1 MYHHCFRSDLKVK
14 ESKVLT
20 LQDQLDK
27 ASRQLESAQQTV
39 KRLEVSQTPG
49 RRASVTP
56 HKRDR
61 ESSITIGTS
70 ADLDPQQRIAEL
82 EAKLAEREQET
93 RDLEVKLFEAS
104 FTSQS
109 AKLNA
114 FDEDAPLPT
123 THKTA
128 ARTLFDDEPLPASR
142 KPESRNEAFS
152 NNMNKH
158 KVNMS

>member
-1 MYHHCFRSDLKVK
+1 MYHLCFRSDLKVK

-82 EAKLAEREQET
+82 ECKLAEREQET

-109 AKLNA
+109 AKFNA

-158 KVNMS
+158 KV

>member
-1 MYHHCFRSDLKVK
+1 MI
-14 ESKVLT
+14 T

-27 ASRQLESAQQTV
+27 ASKQLESAQQAV
-39 KRLEVSQTPG
+39 KRLETAGAVSQTPG

-70 ADLDPQQRIAEL
+70 ADLASQQQRIAEL
-82 EAKLAEREQET
+82 ECKLAEREQET

-109 AKLNA
+109 AKFNA
-114 FDEDAPLPT
+114 FDEDAPLPAT
-123 THKTA
+123 QKTA
-128 ARTLFDDEPLPASR
+128 ARTLFDDEPLPTSR

-158 KVNMS
+158 KV